1 MDECASCFELMNGIA
16 RILIAVVS
24 GLTVLPLA
32 SAGGPEPTAVG
43 PMAGQV
49 SALPAQAGTQA
60 VLRPYYIVPF
70 FPFLWPVPAGHPAAT
85 SPQAQPPQSSPY
97 PSYPF
102 VIWLPV
108 QLPATPPAPVGTPLP
123 APVEPP
129 AGQPVTEPAV
139 ATVQPTPPQ
148 APTTEATTSLQEGAG
163 PLTVLEAPHQPA
175 VEPGP
180 LPMQP
185 APAPAKS
192 VAAEPSP
199 EPVVVKELPPKGG
212 ARPGAAP
219 TVRSKPTATRP
230 GTAKPAKKNSANK
243 RKLCW
248 KDGKLDV
255 CK

>member
-1 MDECASCFELMNGIA
+1 MNRIA
-16 RILIAVVS
+16 RILTAVVS

-32 SAGGPEPTAVG
+32 SAGESASTAG
-43 PMAGQV
+43 GAMAGQV
-49 SALPAQAGTQA
+49 SDLRMQAGAQA
-60 VLRPYYIVPF
+60 VLRPYYLVPF
-70 FPFLWPVPAGHPAAT
+70 FPFLWPVPPGHPAAT
-85 SPQAQPPQSSPY
+85 PPHAQPAQARPPQSSPY
-97 PSYPF
+97 PAYPF

-108 QLPATPPAPVGTPLP
+108 QPPATLPAPVGTPLSAP
-123 APVEPP
+123 AEPP

-139 ATVQPTPPQ
+139 ATVQPTPSQ
-148 APTTEATTSLQEGAG
+148 APAIEATPSIQEGAG
-163 PLTVLEAPHQPA
+163 PQTVLEAPHQPA

-185 APAPAKS
+185 APAPATS

-199 EPVVVKELPPKGG
+199 EPVVVKELPPRGG

-219 TVRSKPTATRP
+219 TVGSKPTATRP
-230 GTAKPAKKNSANK
+230 GTAKPAKKGTANK

-255 CK
+255 CR